1 MAKLSWTEQAI
12 SDINDICDFIAK
24 DSPFFARLFADKIFN
39 ATEKLKN
46 FPEAGRVVPELDKKS
61 IREIVL

>member
-46 FPEAGRVVPELDKKS
+46 FPEAGK
-61 IREIVL
+61 